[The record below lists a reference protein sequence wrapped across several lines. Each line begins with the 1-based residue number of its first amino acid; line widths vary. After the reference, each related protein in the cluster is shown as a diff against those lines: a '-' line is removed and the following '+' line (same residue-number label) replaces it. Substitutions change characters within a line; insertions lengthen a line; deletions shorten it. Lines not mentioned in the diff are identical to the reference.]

1 MLEVNEFNA
10 IRISLASPDQIR
22 SWSSGEVTK
31 PETINYRTLR
41 PEKDGLFDERIFGP
55 TRDWECYCGKYKRI
69 RYKGIICDKCGVEVT
84 RAKVRRERMGHI
96 QLASPVSHIWFFKG
110 TPSRLGILLDMS
122 PRNLER
128 ILYFALYVVT
138 HIDEHQR
145 ERVLEG
151 IEQEAEAK
159 IRRLEQTI
167 SDRTGA
173 VESRANNEIMR
184 IRTTTEQKVRQM
196 EEQLAQA
203 TDALTTAAAKVKEQ
217 LEEGLGKPASKDIV
231 FKQADLTIAGK
242 GDNITRSMLTQLQRA
257 LQKQLDALV
266 KAGRKEEEATRS
278 ESEKRIADIRMR
290 ADQDLAVV
298 RQEIAPDVQV
308 VRDDARGKRD
318 EVEAIKWMQTMTEAE
333 YRQYAD
339 KYRFFRAQMGAEAIL
354 EIIRQLD
361 LEKLALDLAKDMRST
376 TGQRRKKSIKRLR
389 LLKAL
394 LKSGASPEWMILTIL
409 PVIPPDLRPM
419 VQLDG
424 GRFATSDLNDLYRRV
439 INRNNRLKR
448 LLELGAP
455 EIIIRN
461 EKRMLQEAVD
471 ALMDNGR
478 RGRAISG
485 TGNHKLKS
493 LSDMLRGKQGR
504 FRQNLLGKRVD
515 YSGRSVIV
523 VGNDLKLHECGLP
536 KKMALELFKPFVMR
550 QLVERGLAH
559 NIKSAKRYVERVSP
573 EVWDVLE
580 EVIKDHP
587 VLLNRAPTLHRL
599 GIQAFMPKLIEGN
612 AIQIHPLVCEAFGAD
627 FDGDQMAVHVPLSAA
642 AQAEAKHLMLSSRN
656 ILKPADGSPVVTP
669 RQDMVLGAYW
679 LTLEADPKGPKEE
692 PRIFSDFNE
701 VQSAFDMG
709 LVTYQSPVK
718 FPWGGKV
725 IDTTVGRVMFNAII
739 PEDLRFVNRTL
750 DRGVIRDLVTQV
762 FERHG
767 NETTAEIVDRIK
779 QLGFA
784 AATQAGVSIS
794 IDDVAIPTDKGKM
807 VGDAE
812 AKVAEIDRQF
822 QRGLISEQERYEHT
836 VKIWTD
842 ATKNVIDAMMA
853 ALDRR
858 GSVYMMATSGA
869 RGNTQQMGQIGGMRG
884 LIADPQGRIIDLP
897 IRSNFREGLTVLEY
911 FISTHGGR
919 KGLADTAIRTADSG
933 YLTRRLV
940 DVAQD
945 VIVRIE
951 DCGDEDGVFINA
963 DDPGIVEPF
972 QDRLFG
978 RLVAQDVT
986 DPKGNVI
993 AKRGDDIDHALAR
1006 KILDAG
1012 VKRVRV
1018 RSPLGCHA
1026 KHGICRACYGR
1037 NLATGKL
1044 VEVGEAVGI
1053 IAAQSIGEPG
1063 TQLTMRT
1070 FHTGGVAAVG
1080 KDITMGLPRV
1090 EELFEARV
1098 PKGMAVICEI
1108 DGIAEIVR
1116 DPDGSRKIVVRN
1128 SQDYTVP
1135 ISVPSGY
1142 VLGVAD
1148 GDEVTAGQ
1156 PIAKPER
1163 RTKGKTDMP
1172 APVSGKVSVNGTHIT
1187 IAMKDV
1193 EERVYEV
1200 EHTARLNV
1208 ESGQKVSA
1216 GDFLTEGSANPQDIL
1231 RISGREAVHR
1241 YMVNEVQKVYRSQG
1255 VTINDKHIEII
1266 VRQML
1271 RKVRI
1276 EEAGDTEL
1284 LPMELFDR
1292 FEFEDINART
1302 ISAGGE
1308 PATAQTVL
1316 LGVTKASLST
1326 NSFLAAASFQETT
1339 RVLTEAATMGQK
1351 DRLLGLKENV
1361 IIGKLIPAGTGLP
1374 SRREQLDWMP
1384 KARALAAMFGTDEEE
1399 EEIPTLPP
1407 EELNLED
1414 LDEDEDENENE
1425 NGEEGL
1431 EDLEDVEPTEADLT
1445 KTEE

>member
-128 ILYFALYVVT
+128 ILYFALYLIT
-138 HIDEHQR
+138 HIDEHAR
-145 ERVLEG
+145 ERVLQQ
-151 IEQEAEAK
+151 IEEEAEGK

-173 VESRANNEIMR
+173 IESRASAEIMR
-184 IRTTTEQKVRQM
+184 IRTSTEQKVRQQ
-196 EEQLAQA
+196 EEQLASDS
-203 TDALTTAAAKVKEQ
+203 DALTTAATKVKEQ
-217 LEEGLGKPASKDIV
+217 LEDGVGKPASKDII
-231 FKQADLTIAGK
+231 FKQAELTIAEK
-242 GDNITRSMLTQLQRA
+242 GDNVTKSMLTQLQRS
-257 LQKQLDALV
+257 LQKQLDAMV
-266 KAGRKEEEATRS
+266 KAGRKEEEQTRS
-278 ESEKRIADIRMR
+278 DAEKKVADIRMR
-290 ADQDLAVV
+290 ADQDLSVV
-298 RQEIAPDVQV
+298 RQDIAPDVQV
-308 VRDDARGKRD
+308 VRDESKSKRE
-318 EVEAIKWMQTMTEAE
+318 EVMSIKALEPKTEAE
-333 YRQYAD
+333 YRALAD
-339 KYRFFRAQMGAEAIL
+339 KYRFFRAQMGAEAGL
-354 EIIRQLD
+354 EIMRQID
-361 LEKLALDLAKDMRST
+361 LPKLSLELQAEMRST

-389 LLKAL
+389 LVKAL
-394 LKSGASPEWMILTIL
+394 LRSGASPEWMILTIL

-485 TGNHKLKS
+485 TGNHKVKS
-493 LSDMLRGKQGR
+493 LSDVLRGRPRR
-504 FRQNLLGKRVD
+504 FRQNRLGKRGD
-515 YSGRSVIV
+515 CSGRSVIV
-523 VGNDLKLHECGLP
+523 VGNALKLNECGLP

-642 AQAEAKHLMLSSRN
+642 AQAEAKHLMLSTRN
-656 ILKPADGSPVVTP
+656 ILKPADGQPVVTP
-669 RQDMVLGAYW
+669 RQDMVLGTYW
-679 LTLEADPKGPKEE
+679 LTLDGDKKQE
-692 PRIFSDFNE
+692 PRIYGDYAE
-701 VQSAFDMG
+701 VQSAYDMG
-709 LVTYQSPVK
+709 IVTYHSPVK
-718 FPWGGKV
+718 FPQNGGV
-725 IDTTVGRVMFNAII
+725 IDTTVGRVLFNAVL
-739 PEDLRFVNRTL
+739 PEELRFINQVL
-750 DRGVIRDLVTQV
+750 DRGKIR
-762 FERHG
+762 
-767 NETTAEIVDRIK
+767 EIVTALFDRFGGEVTADVVDKIK
-779 QLGFA
+779 TIGFA
-784 AATQAGVSIS
+784 AATVAGVSIS
-794 IDDVAIPTDKGKM
+794 INDVAVP
-807 VGDAE
+807 AE
-812 AKVAEIDRQF
+812 KAAMIAAAEKKVADIDRQF
-822 QRGLISEQERYEHT
+822 QRGLITEQERYEAT

-842 ATKNVIDAMMA
+842 TTRDVIEAMMRT
-853 ALDRR
+853 LDRR

-951 DCGDEDGVFINA
+951 DCGDEDGIFINA
-963 DDPGIVEPF
+963 DEPGMVEPF
-972 QDRLFG
+972 ADRLFG
-978 RLVAQDVT
+978 RLLAQEVT
-986 DPKGNVI
+986 DPQGKLI
-993 AKRGDDIDHALAR
+993 AKRGDETDLQMAR
-1006 KILDAG
+1006 TIASSG
-1012 VKRVRV
+1012 VRRVRV

-1037 NLATGKL
+1037 SLASGKL
-1044 VEVGEAVGI
+1044 VEIGEAVGI

-1070 FHTGGVAAVG
+1070 FHTGGIAG

-1098 PKGMAVICEI
+1098 PKGVAVVCEI

-1142 VLGVAD
+1142 VLAVEDGAD
-1148 GDEVTAGQ
+1148 VIAGT

-1172 APVSGKVSVNGTHIT
+1172 APVSGKVSVHGSKIT
-1187 IAMKDV
+1187 IAMKEV
-1193 EERVYEV
+1193 EERIYEV
-1200 EHTARLNV
+1200 EHAARLNV
-1208 ESGQKVSA
+1208 EEGQEVAA
-1216 GDFLTEGSANPQDIL
+1216 GDFLTDGSANPQDIL

-1241 YMVNEVQKVYRSQG
+1241 YMVNEVQKVYRSPG
-1255 VTINDKHIEII
+1255 VTINDKHIAII

-1302 ISAGGE
+1302 IAAGGE

-1384 KARALAAMFGTDEEE
+1384 KARALAGLFGADEEE
-1399 EEIPTLPP
+1399 AVPTLPP
-1407 EELNLED
+1407 EEISLED
-1414 LDEDEDENENE
+1414 LDDDEDEE
-1425 NGEEGL
+1425 GEA
-1431 EDLEDVEPTEADLT
+1431 LEDVETAEPTDADI
-1445 KTEE
+1445 KAQE

>member
-1 MLEVNEFNA
+1 VLEVNEFNA

-128 ILYFALYVVT
+128 ILYFALYLIT

-145 ERVLEG
+145 ERVLQQ
-151 IEQEAEAK
+151 IEEEAEGK

-173 VESRANNEIMR
+173 VESRASAEIMR
-184 IRTTTEQKVRQM
+184 IRTSTEQRVRQQ
-196 EEQLAQA
+196 EEQLASDS
-203 TDALTTAAAKVKEQ
+203 DALTTAASKVKEQ
-217 LEEGLGKPASKDIV
+217 LEDNVGKPASKDIV
-231 FKQADLTIAGK
+231 FKQADLVIAEK
-242 GDNITRSMLTQLQRA
+242 GDNVTKSMLTQLQRS
-257 LQKQLDALV
+257 LQKQLDAMV
-266 KAGRKEEEATRS
+266 KTGRKEEEQTRAD
-278 ESEKRIADIRMR
+278 SEKKIADIRMR
-290 ADQDLAVV
+290 ADQDLSVV
-298 RQEIAPDVQV
+298 RQDIAPDVQI
-308 VRDDARGKRD
+308 VRDESKSKRE
-318 EVEAIKWMQTMTEAE
+318 EVMSIKALEPKTEAE
-333 YRQYAD
+333 YRALAD
-339 KYRFFRAQMGAEAIL
+339 KYRFFRAQMGAEAVL
-354 EIIRQLD
+354 EIMRQID
-361 LEKLALDLAKDMRST
+361 LPKLSLELQAEMRST

-389 LLKAL
+389 LVKAL
-394 LKSGASPEWMILTIL
+394 LRSGASPEWMILTIL

-523 VGNDLKLHECGLP
+523 VGNDLKLNECGLP

-642 AQAEAKHLMLSSRN
+642 AQAEAKHLMLSTRN
-656 ILKPADGSPVVTP
+656 ILKPADGQPVVTP
-669 RQDMVLGAYW
+669 RQDMVLGTYW
-679 LTLEADPKGPKEE
+679 LTLDSDKKEE
-692 PRIFSDFNE
+692 PRIFGDYAE
-701 VQSAFDMG
+701 VQSAYDMG
-709 LVTYQSPVK
+709 IVTYHSPVK
-718 FPWGGKV
+718 FPQNGSV
-725 IDTTVGRVMFNAII
+725 IETTVGRVLFNAVL
-739 PEDLRFVNRTL
+739 PEELRFINQVL
-750 DRGVIRDLVTQV
+750 DRGKIREIVTAV
-762 FERHG
+762 FDRYGGEV
-767 NETTAEIVDRIK
+767 TAEVVDKIK
-779 QLGFA
+779 TIGFA
-784 AATQAGVSIS
+784 AATVAGVSIS
-794 IDDVAIPTDKGKM
+794 INDVAVPPEKAKM
-807 VGDAE
+807 IAE
-812 AKVAEIDRQF
+812 AEKKVAEIDRQF
-822 QRGLISEQERYEHT
+822 QRGLITEQERYEAT

-842 ATKNVIDAMMA
+842 ATRDVIEAMMRT
-853 ALDRR
+853 LDRR

-897 IRSNFREGLTVLEY
+897 IRSNFREGLSVLEY

-945 VIVRIE
+945 VIVRLE
-951 DCGDEDGVFINA
+951 DCGDEDGIFINA
-963 DDPGIVEPF
+963 DEVGAVEPF
-972 QDRLFG
+972 ADRLFG
-978 RLVAQDVT
+978 RLVAQDIKEPKT
-986 DPKGNVI
+986 DRMI
-993 AKRGDDIDHALAR
+993 AKRGDSIDLVLAST
-1006 KILDAG
+1006 IADSG
-1012 VKRVRV
+1012 VRRARV

-1037 NLATGKL
+1037 SLASGKL

-1070 FHTGGVAAVG
+1070 FHTGGIAG

-1098 PKGMAVICEI
+1098 PKGVAVVCEI
-1108 DGIAEIVR
+1108 DGIAELVR

-1142 VLGVAD
+1142 VLAVED
-1148 GDEVTAGQ
+1148 GAEVIAGT

-1172 APVSGKVSVNGTHIT
+1172 APVSGKVSVHGSKIT
-1187 IAMKDV
+1187 IAMKET
-1193 EERVYEV
+1193 EERIYEV
-1200 EHTARLNV
+1200 EHTARLSI
-1208 ESGQKVSA
+1208 EDGQQVNA

-1302 ISAGGE
+1302 IAAGGE

-1326 NSFLAAASFQETT
+1326 SSFLAAASFQETT
-1339 RVLTEAATMGQK
+1339 RVLTEAAVMGQK

-1361 IIGKLIPAGTGLP
+1361 IIGKLIPAGTGLA
-1374 SRREQLDWMP
+1374 SRRDQLDWMP
-1384 KARALAAMFGTDEEE
+1384 KARALAGLFGTEEE
-1399 EEIPTLPP
+1399 ETIPVLPP
-1407 EELNLED
+1407 EELSLED
-1414 LDEDEDENENE
+1414 LDDDEEE
-1425 NGEEGL
+1425 GGEGL
-1431 EDLEDVEPTEADLT
+1431 EALEEAEPTDADI
-1445 KTEE
+1445 KAQE

>member
-1 MLEVNEFNA
+1 
-10 IRISLASPDQIR
+10 
-22 SWSSGEVTK
+22 
-31 PETINYRTLR
+31 
-41 PEKDGLFDERIFGP
+41 
-55 TRDWECYCGKYKRI
+55 
-69 RYKGIICDKCGVEVT
+69 
-84 RAKVRRERMGHI
+84 
-96 QLASPVSHIWFFKG
+96 
-110 TPSRLGILLDMS
+110 
-122 PRNLER
+122 
-128 ILYFALYVVT
+128 
-138 HIDEHQR
+138 
-145 ERVLEG
+145 
-151 IEQEAEAK
+151 
-159 IRRLEQTI
+159 
-167 SDRTGA
+167 
-173 VESRANNEIMR
+173 
-184 IRTTTEQKVRQM
+184 
-196 EEQLAQA
+196 
-203 TDALTTAAAKVKEQ
+203 
-217 LEEGLGKPASKDIV
+217 
-231 FKQADLTIAGK
+231 
-242 GDNITRSMLTQLQRA
+242 
-257 LQKQLDALV
+257 
-266 KAGRKEEEATRS
+266 
-278 ESEKRIADIRMR
+278 
-290 ADQDLAVV
+290 
-298 RQEIAPDVQV
+298 
-308 VRDDARGKRD
+308 
-318 EVEAIKWMQTMTEAE
+318 
-333 YRQYAD
+333 
-339 KYRFFRAQMGAEAIL
+339 
-354 EIIRQLD
+354 
-361 LEKLALDLAKDMRST
+361 
-376 TGQRRKKSIKRLR
+376 
-389 LLKAL
+389 
-394 LKSGASPEWMILTIL
+394 
-409 PVIPPDLRPM
+409 
-419 VQLDG
+419 
-424 GRFATSDLNDLYRRV
+424 
-439 INRNNRLKR
+439 
-448 LLELGAP
+448 
-455 EIIIRN
+455 
-461 EKRMLQEAVD
+461 
-471 ALMDNGR
+471 MDNGR

-656 ILKPADGSPVVTP
+656 ILKPADGQPVVTP
-669 RQDMVLGAYW
+669 RQDMVLGTYW
-679 LTLEADPKGPKEE
+679 LTLEADGKGPQEQA
-692 PRIFSDFNE
+692 RIFSDYNE
-701 VQSAFDMG
+701 VQSAWDLG
-709 LVTYQSPVK
+709 IVTYSTPVK
-718 FPWGGKV
+718 FPFHGKV
-725 IDTTVGRVMFNAII
+725 VDTTVGRVMFNSVL
-739 PEDLRFVNRTL
+739 PDDMRFVNRTV
-750 DRGVIRDLVTQV
+750 DRGVIRDIVTQV

-767 NETTAEIVDRIK
+767 SETTAEVVDRIK
-779 QLGFA
+779 NLGFA

-794 IDDVAIPTDKGKM
+794 IDDVAIPKDKEATVKRAE
-807 VGDAE
+807 VG
-812 AKVAEIDRQF
+812 VLEIDRQF
-822 QRGLISEQERYEHT
+822 QRGLISEQERYEKT

-842 ATKNVIDAMMA
+842 TTKNVIDAMMD
-853 ALDRR
+853 ALDKR

-945 VIVRIE
+945 VIVRID
-951 DCGDEDGVFINA
+951 DCGDQDGIFVNS
-963 DDPGIVEPF
+963 DEPGMVEPF
-972 QDRLFG
+972 QDRLFS
-978 RLVAQDVT
+978 RLLAQDVT
-986 DPKGNVI
+986 TAKGDVV
-993 AKRGDDIDHALAR
+993 AKRGDDIDHALAK
-1006 KILDAG
+1006 KILDSG

-1018 RSPLGCHA
+1018 RSPLGCNA

-1044 VEVGEAVGI
+1044 VEAGEAVGI

-1098 PKGMAVICEI
+1098 PKGMAVVCEI

-1116 DPDGSRKIVVRN
+1116 DPDGSRKLVVRN
-1128 SQDYTVP
+1128 SQDYVVP

-1142 VLGVAD
+1142 VLAIED
-1148 GDEVTAGQ
+1148 GGEVVAGQ
-1156 PIAKPER
+1156 PFAKPER
-1163 RTKGKTDMP
+1163 RTKGKIDMP
-1172 APVSGKVSVNGTHIT
+1172 APVSGKVTVSGNRIT
-1187 IAMKDV
+1187 IAMKDI

-1200 EHTARLNV
+1200 EHTARINA
-1208 ESGQKVSA
+1208 ENGQKVSA

-1302 ISAGGE
+1302 IASGGE

-1361 IIGKLIPAGTGLP
+1361 IIGKLIPAGTGLA
-1374 SRREQLDWMP
+1374 SRREQLEWMP
-1384 KARALAAMFGTDEEE
+1384 KARALAAMFGTDDDEEV
-1399 EEIPTLPP
+1399 PVVPA
-1407 EELNLED
+1407 EELSLED
-1414 LDEDEDENENE
+1414 LDDDDDE
-1425 NGEEGL
+1425 NGEDGL
-1431 EDLEDVEPTEADLT
+1431 EDLEDAEPTPADLA
-1445 KTEE
+1445 KSEE

>member
-128 ILYFALYVVT
+128 ILYFALYLIT

-145 ERVLEG
+145 ERVLQQ
-151 IEQEAEAK
+151 IEEEAEGK

-173 VESRANNEIMR
+173 VESRASAEIMR
-184 IRTTTEQKVRQM
+184 IRTSTEQRVRQQ
-196 EEQLAQA
+196 EEQLASDS
-203 TDALTTAAAKVKEQ
+203 DALTTAASKVKEQ
-217 LEEGLGKPASKDIV
+217 LEDNVGKPASKDIV
-231 FKQADLTIAGK
+231 FKQADLVIAEK
-242 GDNITRSMLTQLQRA
+242 GDNVTKSMLTQLQRS
-257 LQKQLDALV
+257 LQKQLDAMV
-266 KAGRKEEEATRS
+266 KTGRKEEEQTRAD
-278 ESEKRIADIRMR
+278 SEKKIADIRMR
-290 ADQDLAVV
+290 ADQDLSVV
-298 RQEIAPDVQV
+298 RQDIAPDVQI
-308 VRDDARGKRD
+308 VRDESKSKRE
-318 EVEAIKWMQTMTEAE
+318 EVMSIKALEPKTEAE
-333 YRQYAD
+333 YRALAD
-339 KYRFFRAQMGAEAIL
+339 KYRFFRAQMGAEAVL
-354 EIIRQLD
+354 EIMRQID
-361 LEKLALDLAKDMRST
+361 LEKLSLELQAEMRST

-389 LLKAL
+389 LVKAL
-394 LKSGASPEWMILTIL
+394 LRSKASPEWMILTIL

-523 VGNDLKLHECGLP
+523 VGNDLKLNECGLP

-559 NIKSAKRYVERVSP
+559 NIKSAKRYVERISP

-642 AQAEAKHLMLSSRN
+642 AQAEARHLMLSTRN
-656 ILKPADGSPVVTP
+656 ILKPADGQPVVTP
-669 RQDMVLGAYW
+669 RQDMVLGTYW
-679 LTLEADPKGPKEE
+679 LTLDGDKKQDA
-692 PRIFSDFNE
+692 RIFGDFFKQ
-701 VQSAFDMG
+701 QSAYEMG
-709 LVTYQSPVK
+709 IVTYHSPVK
-718 FPWGGKV
+718 FPHNGGV
-725 IDTTVGRVMFNAII
+725 IETTVGRVMFNAVL
-739 PEDLRFVNRTL
+739 PEELRFINQVL
-750 DRGVIRDLVTQV
+750 DRGKIR
-762 FERHG
+762 
-767 NETTAEIVDRIK
+767 EIVTALFDRFGGEVTADVVDKIK
-779 QLGFA
+779 TIGFA
-784 AATQAGVSIS
+784 AATVAGVSIS
-794 IDDVAIPTDKGKM
+794 INDVAVP
-807 VGDAE
+807 AE
-812 AKVAEIDRQF
+812 KAAMIAAAEKKVADIDRQF
-822 QRGLISEQERYEHT
+822 QRGLITEQERYEAT

-842 ATKNVIDAMMA
+842 TTRDVIEAMMRT
-853 ALDRR
+853 LDRR

-897 IRSNFREGLTVLEY
+897 IRSNFREGLSVLEY

-945 VIVRIE
+945 VIVRLE
-951 DCGDEDGVFINA
+951 DCGDEDGIFINA
-963 DDPGIVEPF
+963 DEVGSVEPF
-972 QDRLFG
+972 ADRLFG
-978 RLVAQDVT
+978 RLVAQDIKEPKT
-986 DPKGNVI
+986 DRMI
-993 AKRGDDIDHALAR
+993 AKRGDSIDLVLAST
-1006 KILDAG
+1006 IADSG
-1012 VKRVRV
+1012 VRRARV

-1026 KHGICRACYGR
+1026 KRGICRACYGR
-1037 NLATGKL
+1037 SLASGKL

-1070 FHTGGVAAVG
+1070 FHTGGIAG

-1098 PKGMAVICEI
+1098 PKGVAVVCEI

-1128 SQDYTVP
+1128 SQNYTVP

-1142 VLGVAD
+1142 VLAVEDGAEVVA
-1148 GDEVTAGQ
+1148 GT

-1172 APVSGKVSVNGTHIT
+1172 APVSGKVSVHGSKIT
-1187 IAMKDV
+1187 IAMKEV

-1200 EHTARLNV
+1200 EHAARLNV
-1208 ESGQKVSA
+1208 EDGQEVEA

-1302 ISAGGE
+1302 IASGGE

-1326 NSFLAAASFQETT
+1326 SSFLAAASFQETT

-1374 SRREQLDWMP
+1374 SRREQLDWLP
-1384 KARALAAMFGTDEEE
+1384 KARALAAMFGSDEDEVVT
-1399 EEIPTLPP
+1399 PLPA
-1407 EELNLED
+1407 EELSLED
-1414 LDEDEDENENE
+1414 LDDDED
-1425 NGEEGL
+1425 GDEGL
-1431 EDLEDVEPTEADLT
+1431 EDIE
-1445 KTEE
+1445 

>member
-1 MLEVNEFNA
+1 VLEVNEFNA

-145 ERVLEG
+145 EKALET
-151 IEQEAEAK
+151 IEADVESK
-159 IRRLEQTI
+159 TRRLDQTI
-167 SDRTGA
+167 GDRTGA
-173 VESRANNEIMR
+173 IEARANADIQR
-184 IRTTTEQKVRQM
+184 IRTQTEMRVRQQ
-196 EEQLAQA
+196 EEQLAA
-203 TDALTTAAAKVKEQ
+203 DTEALTTAAQRVKDQ
-217 LEEGLGKPASKDIV
+217 LEEAQGKPAPKDIV
-231 FKQADLTIAGK
+231 FKPAELTLAEK
-242 GDNITRSMLTQLQRA
+242 GTPITRTMLTQLQRS
-257 LQKQLDALV
+257 LQKQLDTLV
-266 KAGRKEEEATRS
+266 KTGRAEEATTRTDAD
-278 ESEKRIADIRMR
+278 KKIADIRAR
-290 ADQDLAVV
+290 ADQDLSVV
-298 RQEIAPDVQV
+298 RQEIAPDVQI
-308 VRDDARGKRD
+308 VRDEAKIRRD
-318 EVEAIKWMQTMTEAE
+318 EVDTIKWMQTMTETE

-339 KYRFFRAQMGAEAIL
+339 KYRFFRAQMGAEAVL
-354 EIIRQLD
+354 EIMRQLD
-361 LEKLALDLAKDMRST
+361 LEKLSLQLQGEMRT
-376 TGQRRKKSIKRLR
+376 TQGQRRKKSIKRLR
-389 LLKAL
+389 LMKAL
-394 LKSGASPEWMILTIL
+394 LRSGASPEWMILTIL

-559 NIKSAKRYVERVSP
+559 NIKSAKRYVEHVQP

-642 AQAEAKHLMLSSRN
+642 AQAEAKNLMLSSRN
-656 ILKPADGSPVVTP
+656 ILKPADGQPVVTP
-669 RQDMVLGAYW
+669 RQDMVLGTYYM
-679 LTLEADPKGPKEE
+679 TLEPDPAAKEQKE
-692 PRIFSDFNE
+692 PRLFGSFAE
-701 VQSAFDMG
+701 VQSAYDLD
-709 LVTYQSPVK
+709 LVQIHDPVK
-718 FPWGGKV
+718 VAFDGGV
-725 IDTTVGRVMFNAII
+725 QDTTVGRVLFNSIV
-739 PEDLRFVNRTL
+739 PTELRFINQTM
-750 DRGVIRDLVTQV
+750 DRSRIRDIVTAV
-762 FERHG
+762 FEKYG
-767 NETTAEIVDRIK
+767 NEATADFVDK
-779 QLGFA
+779 VKNLGFH
-784 AATQAGVSIS
+784 AATRAGVSIC
-794 IDDVAIPTDKGKM
+794 IDDVAIPKEKGEKI
-807 VGDAE
+807 AE
-812 AKVAEIDRQF
+812 TEKRVVEIDRQF
-822 QRGLISEQERYEHT
+822 ARGLITEEERYDQT
-836 VKIWTD
+836 VQQWTE
-842 ATKNVIDAMMA
+842 TTEVVIRGMMG
-853 ALDRR
+853 ALDKR

-869 RGNTQQMGQIGGMRG
+869 RGNVRQMGQIGGMRG
-884 LIADPQGRIIDLP
+884 LIADPRGRIIDLP
-897 IRSNFREGLTVLEY
+897 IRSNFREGLSVLEY

-945 VIVRIE
+945 VIVRLD
-951 DCGDEDGVFINA
+951 DCGDEDGLFVNA
-963 DDPGIVEPF
+963 DEAGMIEPF
-972 QDRLFG
+972 ADRLFG
-978 RLVAQDVT
+978 RVAAADIVDDRGKKPIVFVKKGEEIEKDVALT
-986 DPKGNVI
+986 I
-993 AKRGDDIDHALAR
+993 AES
-1006 KILDAG
+1006 G
-1012 VKRVRV
+1012 VKRARV
-1018 RSPLGCHA
+1018 RSALSCHA

-1037 NLATGKL
+1037 SMATGRL
-1044 VEVGEAVGI
+1044 VEPGEAVGI

-1070 FHTGGVAAVG
+1070 FHTGGVATTE
-1080 KDITMGLPRV
+1080 DITMGLPRV

-1098 PKGMAVICEI
+1098 PKGQAVISEI
-1108 DGIAEIVR
+1108 DGTAEIVR
-1116 DPDGSRKIVVRN
+1116 DPDGARKIVVRTAN
-1128 SQDYTVP
+1128 EYTVP
-1135 ISVPSGY
+1135 IRIPAGY
-1142 VLGVAD
+1142 VLSVPDGEHVA
-1148 GDEVTAGQ
+1148 AGEAL
-1156 PIAKPER
+1156 AKPEKR
-1163 RTKGKTDMP
+1163 QKGKTDFA
-1172 APVSGKVSVNGTHIT
+1172 APVSGTVHSDGTRVT
-1187 IAMKDV
+1187 IAMREV
-1193 EERVYEV
+1193 EERIYEV
-1200 EHTARLNV
+1200 SHQARLKISDG
-1208 ESGQKVSA
+1208 EQVSA
-1216 GDFLTEGSANPQDIL
+1216 GDFLTEGPANPQDIL

-1241 YMVNEVQKVYRSQG
+1241 YMVAEVQRVYRSQG

-1302 ISAGGE
+1302 IAMGGE

-1326 NSFLAAASFQETT
+1326 SSFLAAASFQETT
-1339 RVLTEAATMGQK
+1339 RVLTEAAVMGQK

-1361 IIGKLIPAGTGLP
+1361 IIGKLIPAGTGLA
-1374 SRREQLDWMP
+1374 SRRDTLEWMP
-1384 KARALAAMFGTDEEE
+1384 KPKALAAMFGSDDEDL
-1399 EEIPTLPP
+1399 PALPP
-1407 EELNLED
+1407 EEETLSLDD
-1414 LDEDEDENENE
+1414 LDDDDEDETADILD
-1425 NGEEGL
+1425 EEG
-1431 EDLEDVEPTEADLT
+1431 PADL
-1445 KTEE
+1445 KAVEKG